1 MASSISSGSVADN
14 IRVGEAIW
22 FHIAIISCA
31 GNPSSDGELG
41 WIPVECWSIVS
52 SVRYSVGYDPVDM
65 TVSSNLHYQSCDS
78 KKGGCLE

>member
-1 MASSISSGSVADN
+1 MASSVSSGSVADD

-41 WIPVECWSIVS
+41 WILMVVS
-52 SVRYSVGYDPVDM
+52 FDQFVMR
-65 TVSSNLHYQSCDS
+65 C
-78 KKGGCLE
+78 